1 LIAISCIQHNTQSP
15 LIVLIVN
22 LLLDR
27 FIPLLLELME
37 SPSLGLRGAATE
49 VVVEVVNKRM
59 EPVAKIQLVQQL
71 KTVPALANWTAAVAA
86 AAAVQGKAT
95 AAAAGGGGGG
105 NAAAQAAAE
114 MLEDEETLGKYARL
128 LAVTAGEVMDALKR
142 VENSK
147 CGEPGIKQQGSGGR
161 IKRMTCKV

>member
-1 LIAISCIQHNTQSP
+1 MIALH
-15 LIVLIVN
+15 VLVG
-22 LLLDR
+22 R

-37 SPSLGLRGAATE
+37 SSSLAVRGAATE

-71 KTVPALANWTAAVAA
+71 KIVPALANWTAAVAA
-86 AAAVQGKAT
+86 AAAALTAQGKA
-95 AAAAGGGGGG
+95 AGAGGAGGGGAGG
-105 NAAAQAAAE
+105 GGQLSAAAQAAAE

-147 CGEPGIKQQGSGGR
+147 CLELLLGLFVMTGVFHVKQQ
-161 IKRMTCKV
+161 